1 MNRLKIALLILSALL
16 CIRCDK
22 NELPE
27 DIVLF
32 TGSSTIELWKSTLAK
47 DFPDFNVVNTGV
59 GGTTLEYVLNN
70 IETMIFRYTPAQVV
84 LYTGDNDPAYYDIS
98 TYKGYMDEFV
108 VALYQRLPNV
118 HLIYLS
124 LKPGVNRTE
133 RHSFYTEANAYM
145 QAIAQSSSKIDYVDI
160 WNPLMKD
167 GDGDPDYFE
176 DNTHLNQS
184 GYLLVTELLTPYL
197 YMN

>member
-22 NELPE
+22 SELPE

-32 TGSSTIELWKSTLAK
+32 TGSSTIALWKSTLAK

-59 GGTTLEYVLNN
+59 SGTTLEYVLNN

-84 LYTGDNDPAYYDIS
+84 LYTGDNDPTYYDIS
-98 TYKGYMDEFV
+98 TYKNYMDEFV

-118 HLIYLS
+118 HLTYLS
-124 LKPGVNRTE
+124 LKPGVNRIG

-176 DNTHLNQS
+176 DNTHLNRN